1 MLIYNTTY
9 HIEESVVKNFLIWIQ
24 ECYIPTVLKTKM
36 LRNPKMFDVLSNR
49 EPDVYNYSLQWE
61 VDDSKTLHEW
71 YTKHGIEL
79 NKEMMNIFK
88 DKVIGFPTLLEVV
101 ELPKYD

>member
-9 HIEESVVKNFLIWIQ
+9 HIEESVVRNFLIWLQ
-24 ECYIPTVLKTKM
+24 EHYIPTVLKTRL
-36 LRNPKMFDVLSNR
+36 LRSPKMFEVLSNR